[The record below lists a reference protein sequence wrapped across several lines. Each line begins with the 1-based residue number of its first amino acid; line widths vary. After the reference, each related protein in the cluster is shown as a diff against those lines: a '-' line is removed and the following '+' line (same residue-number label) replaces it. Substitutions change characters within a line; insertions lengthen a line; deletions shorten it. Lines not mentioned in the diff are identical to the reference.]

1 MSKTEE
7 EFHFVRCTV
16 ADMKNLY
23 VSCFKSGK
31 IDVRF

>member
-7 EFHFVRCTV
+7 EFYFVRCTV

-23 VSCFKSGK
+23 VSK
-31 IDVRF
+31 IFLFDKHYS